1 MKIFA
6 LVVLAS
12 FAAAAF
18 GAEMYRWVDEKGT
31 VNYTPYPPPAN
42 IRKVETK
49 KLGGNTVQT
58 SEGSYSLQQAAK
70 NFPVTLYVTEC
81 GEFCNSARA
90 HLKKRG
96 IPYTEKNPTDPKE
109 TEAFKK
115 ISGGGI
121 EVPLMVVGTLRTI
134 KGYLASDW
142 DAALDQAGYPS
153 TAVPGAKPAAKPP
166 AAATAAAPAGGNNA
180 APAGTQQ
187 GGAPQ
192 TGNAPASGTAPP
204 PATTAPEN
212 K

>member
-1 MKIFA
+1 MLFR
-6 LVVLAS
+6 S
-12 FAAAAF
+12 
-18 GAEMYRWVDEKGT
+18 
-31 VNYTPYPPPAN
+31 
-42 IRKVETK
+42 TK

-115 ISGGGI
+115 ISGGSI

-142 DAALDQAGYPS
+142 DAALERWKQLPTD
-153 TAVPGAKPAAKPP
+153 PGATYAKQLVLDASSLEPMVTFGTNPGMGIPISGMIPDPAHVSDEIGRAHV
-166 AAATAAAPAGGNNA
+166 
-180 APAGTQQ
+180 
-187 GGAPQ
+187 
-192 TGNAPASGTAPP
+192 
-204 PATTAPEN
+204 
-212 K
+212 

>member
-1 MKIFA
+1 M
-6 LVVLAS
+6 
-12 FAAAAF
+12 
-18 GAEMYRWVDEKGT
+18 
-31 VNYTPYPPPAN
+31 
-42 IRKVETK
+42 
-49 KLGGNTVQT
+49 
-58 SEGSYSLQQAAK
+58 
-70 NFPVTLYVTEC
+70 TLYVTEC

-166 AAATAAAPAGGNNA
+166 AAAAATPGNTDRKSTRLNSSRS
-180 APAGTQQ
+180 QQ
-187 GGAPQ
+187 SRMPSSA
-192 TGNAPASGTAPP
+192 
-204 PATTAPEN
+204 
-212 K
+212 